1 MKNVITFIGMS
12 GVGKS
17 YMSQKLAE
25 WGWYRYSCDENI
37 GEDLIG
43 DKGLSEDQI
52 LDALAKLVGR
62 LGNADKGGLCLSEFR
77 KRQSSYYHAECRSL
91 LFLDRQIEK
100 AEAEG
105 FENFIHDS
113 TGSFCE
119 IEDEVVLQ
127 SVGEISNICYIEAS
141 PEHEREVVER
151 AQKHPKPLFFPPSKF
166 LGWYDDFM
174 EEHGLSED
182 QDVDPDTFSRWVF
195 PKLFEQRLP
204 KYKKLSDFYGFTVPS
219 EAMPDVSNAAEF
231 LEVINSYR

>member
-17 YMSQKLAE
+17 YMSQQLAK

-37 GEDLIG
+37 GADLIG
-43 DKGLSEDQI
+43 NKDMTEDEI

-62 LGNADKGGLCLSEFR
+62 LGNRDKGGLPLKEFR

-91 LFLDRQIEK
+91 LFLDRHIDRAASQ
-100 AEAEG
+100 G

-119 IEDEVVLQ
+119 IEDEVVLE
-127 SVGEISNICYIEAS
+127 SVGEISEVCYIESS
-141 PEHEREVVER
+141 PEHAQEVVER

-166 LGWYDDFM
+166 MSWYDGFM
-174 EEHGLSED
+174 AEHGLSSD
-182 QDVDPDTFSRWVF
+182 QEIDPDTFSRWVF

-204 KYKKLSDFYGFTVPS
+204 KYKKLADQYGYTVPS
-219 EAMPDVSNAAEF
+219 SALTDVQNTDEF
-231 LEVINSYR
+231 LEVVNQYR